1 MEHFDPFTPTEE
13 QAKNNPNKYWDGFLK
28 QKVKLLL
35 EKLKEAGN
43 ITDGQFEKE
52 LSQVVEEVPENK
64 ADFISK
70 DEMALRVL
78 ELYAKENDGFAD
90 EKLKKAYLE
99 KLAPF
104 LANKLRT
111 CEFED
116 VDQELQKEIVVLQ
129 KADMLG
135 KEDLQ
140 KLREN
145 FGTHFSD
152 LKMKEYAEELNNPK
166 TEE

>member
-1 MEHFDPFTPTEE
+1 MEHFGPFALTED

-28 QKVKLLL
+28 QKVKFLL

-43 ITDGQFEKE
+43 TTDGLFDGEVDKVMQ
-52 LSQVVEEVPENK
+52 EVPKNK

-70 DEMALRVL
+70 DEMTLRVL

-104 LANKLRT
+104 LANKLRA

-116 VDQELQKEIVVLQ
+116 VDQELQKEIAVLQ
-129 KADMLG
+129 KTNVLG
-135 KEDLQ
+135 KDDLQ

-145 FGTHFSD
+145 FGTYFSD
-152 LKMKEYAEELNNPK
+152 LKMEEYSEELNNPK